1 MKGGA
6 RWQRPQCLVRL
17 EVVVVPGLVG
27 RCTTHNGATVVVQG
41 VVCLAACLQREL
53 IGSIELEEA
62 RGGIHD
68 LRRSVESMEHL
79 KLAVQHVDVIRRAV
93 GRRREVSERRMELP
107 FVRVGGA
114 APGEGLDTCAVLGKH
129 LPRTGRS
136 AHTRSSVCGGSM
148 CVAGAGGVACVA
160 VGGWGR
166 ACVKSRM
173 ASSLSPRLAHLQ
185 HKGEGEG
192 ESEGEG
198 RHTHHEPRARELR
211 MHRRACQLGA
221 RSSVT

>member
-79 KLAVQHVDVIRRAV
+79 KLAVQHVDIIRRAF
-93 GRRREVSERRMELP
+93 GRRREVSERRRELP

-129 LPRTGRS
+129 LPIKEGRRTHAR
-136 AHTRSSVCGGSM
+136 ACAEDR
-148 CVAGAGGVACVA
+148 CVWRGLVAWRVWRWEGGGVPV
-160 VGGWGR
+160 
-166 ACVKSRM
+166 
-173 ASSLSPRLAHLQ
+173 
-185 HKGEGEG
+185 
-192 ESEGEG
+192 
-198 RHTHHEPRARELR
+198 
-211 MHRRACQLGA
+211 
-221 RSSVT
+221 